1 MVCLGNI
8 CRSPMA
14 HGILL
19 DEIEKRKLSWEV
31 DSSGTS
37 AFHSGEA
44 PDRRAIETARSHGI
58 DISDQ
63 KSRQLTTQDLSIYD
77 LIITMDTNNYNN
89 ALKLTQ
95 NKKEKSKVKM
105 LLNYSFP
112 NENRAVPDPYY
123 SGGFDY
129 VYDMIKQA
137 IVDMVES
144 IIQDR

>member
-1 MVCLGNI
+1 
-8 CRSPMA
+8 MA